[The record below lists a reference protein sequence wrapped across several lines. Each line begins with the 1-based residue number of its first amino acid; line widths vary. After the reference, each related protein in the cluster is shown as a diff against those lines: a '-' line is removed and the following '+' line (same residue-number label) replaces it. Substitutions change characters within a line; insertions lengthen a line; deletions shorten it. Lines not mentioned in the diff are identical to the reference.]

1 MSGTEWSLLLFLA
14 FLWGGSFFTA
24 KVAGLEIPP
33 LTLVLL
39 RVAIAAGALL
49 IVCRLKG
56 IDLALPPR
64 LMGDFA
70 VMGLLNNVVPFTLIF
85 WAQLSID
92 SGLTSIL
99 NATTPISTLV
109 LAHLLL
115 KDEKLTRGRMAGVL
129 IGVGGAVA
137 MIGPDLLQGLG
148 RDALAQLACLLA
160 TVSYAFAGIWGRRFR
175 DVPPLLTATGQLTAS
190 TAILLPVALLFDR
203 PWELAAPS
211 MGAWAAVLALAL
223 ICTSAPYVVYFRLL
237 ATAGAGNLL
246 LVTMLVPAGAIL
258 LGAAFL
264 DEVLLARQWLGLGLI
279 VLGLLVIDGRLA
291 QALRRG
297 A

>member
-14 FLWGGSFFTA
+14 FLWSGSFFTA
-24 KVAGLEIPP
+24 KVAGMAIPP

-56 IDLALPPR
+56 IDLAIGPR
-64 LMGDFA
+64 LMGDYA
-70 VMGLLNNVVPFTLIF
+70 VMGLLNNVLPFALLF
-85 WAQLSID
+85 WAQLTID
-92 SGLTSIL
+92 SALTSIL
-99 NATTPISTLV
+99 NATTPISTLL
-109 LAHLLL
+109 LAHVLL
-115 KDEKLTRGRMAGVL
+115 KDEKLTPARMLGVL

-160 TVSYAFAGIWGRRFR
+160 TVSYAFAGIWGRRFK
-175 DVPPLLTATGQLTAS
+175 DQPPLRTATGQLTAS
-190 TAILLPVALLFDR
+190 TVILLPIALLIDR
-203 PWELAAPS
+203 PWELAQPS
-211 MGAWAAVLALAL
+211 LGAWSAVLALAL
-223 ICTSAPYVVYFRLL
+223 VCTSAPYVVYFRLL

-258 LGAAFL
+258 LGAVFL
-264 DEVLLARQWLGLGLI
+264 GEVLLARHWLGLASI
-279 VLGLLVIDGRLA
+279 IAGLLVIDGRLV